1 MGIGEIWQTGVVD
14 SLAQALLYLFHI
26 LSGLGLPSW
35 GLTIILFTIAVRLI
49 MLPLT
54 IKQLQSSKAMQ
65 EIQPALRELQK
76 KYGKDREKLMQE
88 QMKLYKEYGFNPAMG
103 CLPMLIQMPVWIGLY
118 GALLTL
124 ANPDSIFHVTMGGF
138 LWIPNLA
145 VPEGPP
151 YILALLTGITQW
163 VVQRMMTP
171 VNQDP
176 QQAQMNRMMQ
186 FMPLMFI
193 IFAFQVGS
201 GLVLYWVT
209 SNVISMVQ
217 QYFFTGWGSLA
228 PLLPA
233 RLTGSSNGESRQTV
247 QVVQRVVSAVS
258 GGDQREDAPSAT
270 NDKLDNGIGQ
280 AQQSRTPRRRR
291 SRRR

>member
-35 GLTIILFTIAVRLI
+35 GLTIILFTIAVRLV

-124 ANPDSIFHVTMGGF
+124 ANPASPLHVTMGGF

-145 VPEGPP
+145 MPEGPP
-151 YILALLTGITQW
+151 YILAVLTGASQW
-163 VVQRMMTP
+163 LVQRMMTP

-193 IFAFQVGS
+193 IFAFQVGA

-233 RLTGSSNGESRQTV
+233 WLTGGANGVSRQPV
-247 QVVQRVVSAVS
+247 PAVQRAVNAVS
-258 GGDQREDAPSAT
+258 DGDQREDASSAT
-270 NDKLDNGIGQ
+270 DDKVDNGIEQ
-280 AQQSRTPRRRR
+280 ARSRTSRRRR